1 VRRVV
6 AATGRVLVTVGIL
19 ILLLV
24 AYQLWGTGLY
34 EARQQSKL
42 KDQFARTLREAPK
55 ASSAPTTVTTK
66 PGPAETSTTT
76 TTAVPAPPAPSGEA
90 IAILRIPK
98 IGVDSAVI
106 QGIERPDLR
115 KGPGHYPLT
124 PMPGQIGNAAIAGHR
139 TTYGAPF
146 YRLDELVAGDD
157 IAVRTHVGTYHYRVT
172 QQQVVDPTF
181 VAVLDPTPNA
191 TLTLTTCEPR
201 YSARK
206 RLVIHASLVA
216 ERSPPPALPPTP
228 AAVQQVKQKLTGAG
242 LSGARESKTL
252 ALWWGLI
259 AAAVGAAW
267 WLLFHRHPRWTTWF
281 AGVVPFLVVLF
292 VFYSY
297 LDRLLPANY

>member
-24 AYQLWGTGLY
+24 AYQLWGTGFY

-42 KDQFARTLREAPK
+42 KNQFARSLHHVAP
-55 ASSAPTTVTTK
+55 
-66 PGPAETSTTT
+66 TTT
-76 TTAVPAPPAPSGEA
+76 TTAGPGPTTSTTSTTVAAPVPPPAGEA
-90 IAILRIPK
+90 IAIIRIEK
-98 IGVDSAVI
+98 IGVDAAVV

-146 YRLDELVAGDD
+146 YRLDELTAGDD
-157 IAVRTHVGTYHYRVT
+157 IAVRTQVGTYHYLVT
-172 QQQVVDPTF
+172 KQLIVDPSD
-181 VAVLDPTPNA
+181 VAVLDPTPDA

-201 YSARK
+201 YSAQK
-206 RLVIHASLVA
+206 RLVVHALLK
-216 ERSPPPALPPTP
+216 PDPKLPPAPPPTP
-228 AAVQQVKQKLTGAG
+228 AVIQQTKAKITKAG
-242 LSGARESKTL
+242 LSGEGESRLLT
-252 ALWWGLI
+252 LWWGLA

-267 WLLFHRHPRWTTWF
+267 WLLFHRHPRWTTWLI
-281 AGVVPFLVVLF
+281 GVVPFLLVVF
-292 VFYSY
+292 VFYSH
-297 LDRLLPANY
+297 LDRMLPANY

>member
-42 KDQFARTLREAPK
+42 KSQFARTLRHVPPSTTAGTTTG
-55 ASSAPTTVTTK
+55 PTT
-66 PGPAETSTTT
+66 GPTTSTTAST
-76 TTAVPAPPAPSGEA
+76 PAITVAPPSGEA
-90 IAILRIPK
+90 IAIINIPK
-98 IGVDSAVI
+98 IGVDSAVV

-124 PMPGQIGNAAIAGHR
+124 PMPGQVGNAAIAGHR

-146 YRLDELVAGDD
+146 YRLDELGVGDD
-157 IAVRTHVGTYHYRVT
+157 IAVRTQAGTYHYRVT
-172 QQQVVDPTF
+172 KQIVVQPTD
-181 VAVLDPTPNA
+181 VGVLDPTPDA

-201 YSARK
+201 YSAQK
-206 RLVIHASLVA
+206 RLVIHALL
-216 ERSPPPALPPTP
+216 EPDKSPPAAPPPPPGPVQTP
-228 AAVQQVKQKLTGAG
+228 KTKITSAG
-242 LSGARESKTL
+242 LSGKGESKLL
-252 ALWWGLI
+252 ALWWGL
-259 AAAVGAAW
+259 AAAAIGAAW
-267 WLLFHRHPRWTTWF
+267 WLLFHRHPRWTTWL
-281 AGVVPFLVVLF
+281 AGVVPFVLVLF